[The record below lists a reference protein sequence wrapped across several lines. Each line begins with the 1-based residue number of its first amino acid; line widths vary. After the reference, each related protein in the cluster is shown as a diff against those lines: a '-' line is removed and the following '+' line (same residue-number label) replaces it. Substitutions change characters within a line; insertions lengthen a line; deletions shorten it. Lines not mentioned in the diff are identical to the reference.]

1 MLAVLTGVASLPADC
16 GNLMIGLVLCDMRFS
31 KLVSFSMGETSWVLL
46 AMNEGF
52 YLELPQAVLTFE
64 FLSYE

>member
-1 MLAVLTGVASLPADC
+1 
-16 GNLMIGLVLCDMRFS
+16 MIGLVLCDMRFS